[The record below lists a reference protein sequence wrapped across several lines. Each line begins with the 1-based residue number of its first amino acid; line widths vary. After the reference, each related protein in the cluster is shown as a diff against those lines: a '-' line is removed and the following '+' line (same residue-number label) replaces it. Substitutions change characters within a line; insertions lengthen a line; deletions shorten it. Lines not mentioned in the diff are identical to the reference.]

1 MNCNGTVW
9 LRSFCLGIF
18 VPLLLLV
25 LVFNAAHEEKPPIIP
40 PTEANDDQPPSISRP
55 QEERKIMVLHEEEQ
69 IIMNIESYLIGVVLA
84 EMPASF
90 HVEALKAQAV
100 AARTYTFKQM
110 QEGKRHGV
118 GKICTDYACC
128 QAYIHPEE
136 YIARGGSKSAVEHV
150 SEAVRATKGE
160 AIVYKGELITAT
172 YFSCAGGMT
181 EDAAAVWGAD
191 VPYLQSV
198 ISPGEENAPVFSD
211 SKSFSAQELQLALGS
226 FLKGKPEEWFSD
238 VTYTAGGGVDIM
250 MIGGI
255 PYKGTTLRTLLN
267 LRSTIF
273 TVSIENGLI
282 TFYTRG
288 FGHRVG
294 MSQYGA
300 NAMASANQ
308 SYRDIL
314 TYYYTGTEIVQYFE
328 NQRRN

>member
-1 MNCNGTVW
+1 MNCNGNVW

-25 LVFNAAHEEKPPIIP
+25 LVFNTSREGSSLTNPS
-40 PTEANDDQPPSISRP
+40 TEAKDEQPPSTSRP
-55 QEERKIMVLHEEEQ
+55 QDEWMITVLYEDEQ
-69 IIMNIESYLIGVVLA
+69 VVMNIESYLVGVVLA

-100 AARTYTFKQM
+100 AARTYTYKQM
-110 QEGKRHGV
+110 QEGKRHG
-118 GKICTDYACC
+118 KEMICTDYACC
-128 QAYIHPEE
+128 QAYIHPED
-136 YIARGGSKSAVEHV
+136 YLSRGGTQSAVDLV
-150 SEAVRATKGE
+150 SGAVRDTKGE
-160 AIVYKGELITAT
+160 AIVYQGDLITAT
-172 YFSCAGGMT
+172 YFSCAGGIT

-198 ISPGEENAPVFSD
+198 ISPGEEHAPVFSD
-211 SKSFSAQELQLALGS
+211 SKSFTAQELQLALGT
-226 FLKGKPEEWFSD
+226 FLKGKPEAWFSN
-238 VTYTAGGGVDIM
+238 VTYTAGGGVDTM

-273 TVSIENGLI
+273 TVSVENGMI

-300 NAMASANQ
+300 NAMASANK
-308 SYRDIL
+308 SYREIL

-328 NQRRN
+328 NPRRN